1 MPNYSLCI
9 STVMKYI
16 QLQPGSALPDISD
29 LSPFRSV
36 VVIEESV
43 TPEWQAQV
51 SDWLVQSG
59 CLYMMA
65 WGKECSTWDDSV
77 DSANLEIFNYKNI
90 PDDKFVMTTWH
101 EDELLKEVFWFSKHS
116 ADHPEIGIS
125 STLVLHISSKDK
137 KAELTIE
144 YENA

>member
-1 MPNYSLCI
+1 MPNYLLCI

-16 QLQPGSALPDISD
+16 QLQPGSVLPDISD

-36 VVIEESV
+36 VVIEETV
-43 TPEWQAQV
+43 TPEWRAQV
-51 SDWLVQSG
+51 SDWLVKSG

-77 DSANLEIFNYKNI
+77 DTANLEIFNYKNI

-116 ADHPEIGIS
+116 ADHPEIEIS
-125 STLVLHISSKDK
+125 STLVLHISNQDK
-137 KAELTIE
+137 NPELTIE
-144 YENA
+144 YHSA

>member
-1 MPNYSLCI
+1 MPNYLLCI

-43 TPEWQAQV
+43 TPEWLAQV
-51 SDWLVQSG
+51 SDWLVKSG

-77 DSANLEIFNYKNI
+77 DTANLEIFNYKNI

-116 ADHPEIGIS
+116 ADHPEIEIS
-125 STLVLHISSKDK
+125 STLVLHIS
-137 KAELTIE
+137 
-144 YENA
+144 N

>member
-1 MPNYSLCI
+1 MTNYLLCG

-43 TPEWQAQV
+43 TPEWRAQV
-51 SDWLVQSG
+51 SDWLVKSG

-77 DSANLEIFNYKNI
+77 DTANLEIFNYKNI
-90 PDDKFVMTTWH
+90 PDDKFAMTTWH

-116 ADHPEIGIS
+116 ADHPEIEIS
-125 STLVLHISSKDK
+125 STLVLHIS
-137 KAELTIE
+137 
-144 YENA
+144 N

>member
-1 MPNYSLCI
+1 MTNYLLCG

-43 TPEWQAQV
+43 TPEWRAQV
-51 SDWLVQSG
+51 SDWLVKSG

-77 DSANLEIFNYKNI
+77 DTANLEIFNYKNI

-116 ADHPEIGIS
+116 ADHPEIEIS
-125 STLVLHISSKDK
+125 STLVLHISNQDENP
-137 KAELTIE
+137 ELTIE
-144 YENA
+144 YHSA